1 MIRPYDDIQRL
12 TGQII
17 RCAIEV
23 HRVLGPG
30 LLESPYRDCL
40 IAELKAQS
48 LQVESERHVPIV
60 YKGTR
65 LATDL
70 RLDIMVE
77 GNVIVEVKAVEA
89 LHPIHV
95 AQVITYLKL
104 TGCPAGLVLN
114 FNSIL
119 LKNGLR
125 RVDHPDRFQ
134 KKQQESACTSPVA
147 NLKKPFS

>member
-1 MIRPYDDIQRL
+1 MIRPYNDIQRL

-17 RCAIEV
+17 RSAIEV

-30 LLESPYRDCL
+30 LLESVYRDCL
-40 IAELKAQS
+40 IAELRDKS
-48 LQVESERHVPIV
+48 LAVEHERPVPIF
-60 YKGTR
+60 YKGR
-65 LATDL
+65 RVATDL
-70 RLDIMVE
+70 RLDILVDAK
-77 GNVIVEVKAVEA
+77 VIVEVKAVEA

-114 FNSIL
+114 FNAIL

-125 RVDHPDRFQ
+125 RVDHPDRYVR
-134 KKQQESACTSPVA
+134 KQPTASDAPAS
-147 NLKKPFS
+147 